1 MNEISIV
8 CDNFNLNEQKNVS
21 TVSSSLLAELT
32 NKMSVPRDVIASDKD
47 IEKVISELYELLL
60 EVPKERLSQQL
71 VRMCISIAC
80 GLFDS
85 GLNYVWNETIV
96 ALRQRIKVYGLPVV
110 AKILDKEFD
119 EKQLNGLRDSE
130 LLDYCL
136 KLNLLTE
143 DGYFYL
149 NCNREVRNKCSAAH
163 PAIYDIDKSEV
174 IVFIARCVKYVLSE
188 KDTPKGVNFARL
200 IDAIKF
206 GRFTSE
212 QKSAWLDRLT
222 RTHDAQRQLIVGSL
236 YGIYCDPDAT
246 EQARLNSFDL
256 CDGMKDII
264 TNEAKLDI
272 LNKHSDFV
280 AKGDNKRCKASMQFF
295 ERIKWVSLLDS
306 CDRNI
311 LYSHAVDDLYLVHND
326 FNNFYNEPPFA
337 ERLLNIVKQGAV
349 PEAVLEKY
357 VITVTCCFIGNGWGV
372 SDRAFHCYEEMIQGF
387 SPREVSVML
396 KLSESQQN
404 LLGRRILDWPNCRQ
418 NFVKALKML
427 DINTVSSSVT
437 SIYNKYVK

>member
-1 MNEISIV
+1 
-8 CDNFNLNEQKNVS
+8 
-21 TVSSSLLAELT
+21 
-32 NKMSVPRDVIASDKD
+32 
-47 IEKVISELYELLL
+47 
-60 EVPKERLSQQL
+60 
-71 VRMCISIAC
+71 
-80 GLFDS
+80 
-85 GLNYVWNETIV
+85 
-96 ALRQRIKVYGLPVV
+96 
-110 AKILDKEFD
+110 
-119 EKQLNGLRDSE
+119 
-130 LLDYCL
+130 
-136 KLNLLTE
+136 
-143 DGYFYL
+143 
-149 NCNREVRNKCSAAH
+149 
-163 PAIYDIDKSEV
+163 
-174 IVFIARCVKYVLSE
+174 
-188 KDTPKGVNFARL
+188 
-200 IDAIKF
+200 
-206 GRFTSE
+206 
-212 QKSAWLDRLT
+212 
-222 RTHDAQRQLIVGSL
+222 
-236 YGIYCDPDAT
+236 
-246 EQARLNSFDL
+246 
-256 CDGMKDII
+256 
-264 TNEAKLDI
+264 
-272 LNKHSDFV
+272 
-280 AKGDNKRCKASMQFF
+280 MQFF